1 MAAHDEEALRL
12 FEDEGLSYEE
22 IRGRLG
28 LRTTKQVNHA
38 LLRARKKQA
47 VEYEDKREYTEDDVE
62 EFIRAMIGLQE
73 KQERINTKQTM
84 ANIRINDNKPI
95 GVAYW
100 GDWHIGGVG
109 VDYKL
114 FEEDLRKI
122 RDTEGLYFIGGGDYK
137 ENFITGLHPG
147 AQFEQIIQPGM
158 QDIAVRHYMEQV
170 NGKALALVRGCHD
183 DFTHRN
189 TNKDLIEAL
198 CLVTNSV
205 NLWHGGEITI
215 KLGNQSYLWR
225 CRHKYKYQS
234 SLNVENAMRRINE
247 LQGPCD
253 VAAEAHLHNGYIM
266 TRNLMGADRIMLRSG
281 TYKLSDEYGEKLAGY
296 KGHHAVPTVI
306 MFPDEH
312 RMIGELCLDD
322 AITILG
328 GLRR

>member
-12 FEDEGLSYEE
+12 FEDEGLSHEE
-22 IRGRLG
+22 IKERLG
-28 LRTTKQVNHA
+28 LKTTKQVNHA
-38 LLRARKKQA
+38 ILRARKAQA
-47 VEYEDKREYTEDDVE
+47 VEYEDKREYTDDDVE
-62 EFIRAMIGLQE
+62 EFIRAMVELQE
-73 KQERINTKQTM
+73 RHEKLNTKQTK
-84 ANIRINDNKPI
+84 AKVRINDNKPI

-100 GDWHIGGVG
+100 GDWHIGAVG

-114 FEEDLRKI
+114 FESDLAKI
-122 RDTEGLYFIGGGDYK
+122 RDADGLYFIGAGDYK
-137 ENFITGLHPG
+137 DNMVLHPG
-147 AQFEQIIQPGM
+147 SQFEQVIQPGM
-158 QDIAVRHYMEQV
+158 QDIAVKHYLEQV
-170 NGKALALVRGCHD
+170 AGKCLALVRGCHED
-183 DFTHRN
+183 WCKKLTDVDFM
-189 TNKDLIEAL
+189 EFL
-198 CLVTNSV
+198 CHITGAV
-205 NLWHGGEITI
+205 NLWHGGEFTI
-215 KLGNQSYLWR
+215 KLGDQSYLWR

-234 SLNVENAMRRINE
+234 SLNLENAMRRINE